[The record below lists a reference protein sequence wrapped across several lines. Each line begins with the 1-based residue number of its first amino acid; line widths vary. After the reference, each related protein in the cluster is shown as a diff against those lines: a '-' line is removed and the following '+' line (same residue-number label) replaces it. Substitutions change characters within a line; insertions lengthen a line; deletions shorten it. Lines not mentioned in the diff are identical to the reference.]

1 MSEPSG
7 ENLSLTVEKMIHKM
21 ERIHE
26 RQAAENDRIERM
38 MSSLE
43 SLSQALSRMESG
55 RNFESE
61 FNKRI
66 DLLNQSMERIAS
78 FHEGNEGDKG
88 VSEGTIDRVVQGVK
102 VFGQVVSAVAIG
114 IQVIIDNVGTALNKE
129 PEGNVVSADKVRTAK
144 TQADL
149 SMLLL
154 PVSTLV
160 KNLVDEKLKKE
171 AALNRDEAQDQL
183 KIASGSDG
191 DSTLNKK

>member
-7 ENLSLTVEKMIHKM
+7 ENLNLTVEKMIRKM
-21 ERIHE
+21 EKIHE

-114 IQVIIDNVGTALNKE
+114 IQVIIDNVGTALKE
-129 PEGNVVSADKVRTAK
+129 PEGNAVSPDKVRTAK

-171 AALNRDEAQDQL
+171 AALNKDEAQDQL

-191 DSTLNKK
+191 DSNSKKK

>member
-26 RQAAENDRIERM
+26 RQAAENDRIERI

-55 RNFESE
+55 RNLESE
-61 FNKRI
+61 FYKRI
-66 DLLNQSMERIAS
+66 DLLNQSLERIAS
-78 FHEGNEGDKG
+78 FHEGEGAKG
-88 VSEGTIDRVVQGVK
+88 VSEGTIERVVQGVK

-114 IQVIIDNVGTALNKE
+114 IQVIIDNVGTALNKD
-129 PEGNVVSADKVRTAK
+129 PEGNVVSPDKVRTAK

-171 AALNRDEAQDQL
+171 AALNKDEAQEQF
-183 KIASGSDG
+183 KIASGSEG
-191 DSTLNKK
+191 DSI

>member
-1 MSEPSG
+1 MNEPSG

-43 SLSQALSRMESG
+43 SLSQALARMESG

-66 DLLNQSMERIAS
+66 DLLNQSLERIVS
-78 FHEGNEGDKG
+78 LQEGPEGEKG

-102 VFGQVVSAVAIG
+102 VFGQVVSAVAVG
-114 IQVIIDNVGTALNKE
+114 IQVIIDNVGTALNKD
-129 PEGNVVSADKVRTAK
+129 PEVNAVSPDKVRTAK

-171 AALNRDEAQDQL
+171 SINKDEAQEQL
-183 KIASGSDG
+183 RIASGSDG
-191 DSTLNKK
+191 D

>member
-1 MSEPSG
+1 
-7 ENLSLTVEKMIHKM
+7 
-21 ERIHE
+21 
-26 RQAAENDRIERM
+26 M

-43 SLSQALSRMESG
+43 SLSQALSRIESG

-66 DLLNQSMERIAS
+66 DLLNQSLERIAS
-78 FHEGNEGDKG
+78 FHEGEGDKG
-88 VSEGTIDRVVQGVK
+88 LSEGTIDRVVQGVK

-129 PEGNVVSADKVRTAK
+129 PDGNVVSPDKVQTAK

-171 AALNRDEAQDQL
+171 AALNKDQAQEQL

-191 DSTLNKK
+191 DST